1 MNLFTFLLRS
11 SWSIVSIATI
21 AGSISGFASAAAIAS
36 IDRALTNSNS
46 LDRLFYSFLGLA
58 AISIITQFFSQFIL
72 SALAYDAIYRLR
84 MQLSRWILAS
94 PLRHVE
100 ELGINRILATLT
112 EDTNTIAET
121 VGVIPFICIDTA
133 VIVGCF
139 IYLASLSLPVFFIT
153 LAFITTMTIVVQLAI
168 GKADKLL
175 ALARQQ
181 QDELFKHF
189 RSITDGFKELKLNSL
204 RRQAFLTGELEQSA
218 AASRYFD
225 IASIKLFSISFS
237 IGQLL
242 FFSLLG
248 FLTFALPK
256 LQNVEPKII
265 AGYILVAIYL
275 FDPFQRI
282 MEFLPGLR
290 RGAISLKKIEELGL
304 SLASRNENDVETRTI
319 AEFQDSIKFINISYS
334 YQQQDT
340 ENNFTLE
347 DINLEI
353 KRGESIFIIGGNGSG
368 KSTLAKLITGLYI
381 PDRGEISIDGVSIDD
396 RNREAYRQ
404 LFSTVFTDF
413 YLFES
418 FLGIDPQTVKTKGE
432 KYLKLLQLE
441 DKVKLIFQSKNVL
454 AKSANMQQLSPPPP
468 IEDRSNP
475 PPPRGKR
482 PPHPPQTM
490 SLSTIELSQGQ
501 RKRLALLTAYL
512 EDRSIYIFDEWAA
525 DQDPDFREIFYQQLL
540 PELKAKGKTIITIT
554 HDDRY
559 FHLGDRIYKL
569 DCGKLIQSLH

>member
-11 SWSIVSIATI
+11 SWLSVSIATI

-46 LDRLFYSFLGLA
+46 LDRIFYSFLILA
-58 AISIITQFFSQFIL
+58 SVSIITQFFSQFIL

-84 MQLSRWILAS
+84 MQLSRWVLAS
-94 PLRHVE
+94 PLRYVE
-100 ELGINRILATLT
+100 ELGANRILATLT

-121 VGVIPFICIDTA
+121 VGVIPFICIDIA
-133 VIVGCF
+133 IIVGCF

-153 LAFITTMTIVVQLAI
+153 LAFITVMTIVVQLAI

-175 ALARQQ
+175 NLARQQ
-181 QDELFKHF
+181 QDELFRHF
-189 RSITDGFKELKLNSL
+189 RAITDGFKELKLNSL
-204 RRQAFLTGELEQSA
+204 RRQAFLTGELERSA
-218 AASRYFD
+218 AASRHFD
-225 IASIKLFSISFS
+225 IASIKLFSISFG

-275 FDPFQRI
+275 LDPFQRI

-290 RGAISLKKIEELGL
+290 RGAIALKKIEELGL
-304 SLASRNENDVETRTI
+304 SLASRSENDRETRSI

-334 YQQQDT
+334 YRKQDA
-340 ENNFTLE
+340 ENNFTIE
-347 DINLEI
+347 DIDLEI

-418 FLGIDPQTVKTKGE
+418 FLGIEPQTVKIKGE
-432 KYLKLLQLE
+432 NYLKLLQLE
-441 DKVKLIFQSKNVL
+441 DKVKLILQPKDML
-454 AKSANMQQLSPPPP
+454 AESVNPRQIPPPP
-468 IEDRSNP
+468 P
-475 PPPRGKR
+475 HRGKR
-482 PPHPPQTM
+482 PPQPPEKPPETM

-525 DQDPDFREIFYQQLL
+525 DQDPNFREIFYQQLL

-569 DCGKLIQSLH
+569 DCGKLVRSIESI